1 MLSWRHTGFSV
12 HNRVRVEPEDQQAV
26 GRLARCIMRPPIGLD
41 RMAWDGEGE
50 VRSLTTPVEP
60 LDLANSGNYTYATLG
75 EEGMYVLDIRG
86 CRHPCQNP
94 NQPSSVIE

>member
-12 HNRVRVEPEDQQAV
+12 HNRVRVGPEDQQAV
-26 GRLARCIMRPPIGLD
+26 GRLARCIMRPPISLE

-50 VRSLTTPVEP
+50 VRSLTTPGEP

-75 EEGMYVLDIRG
+75 EEGMYVLEPRG
-86 CRHPCQNP
+86 CRSPYP
-94 NQPSSVIE
+94 GADIASGVE